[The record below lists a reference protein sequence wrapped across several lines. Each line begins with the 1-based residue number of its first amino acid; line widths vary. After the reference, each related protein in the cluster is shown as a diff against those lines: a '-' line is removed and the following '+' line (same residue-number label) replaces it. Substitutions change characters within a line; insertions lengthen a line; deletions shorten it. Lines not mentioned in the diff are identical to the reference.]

1 MKLLHRAAIILILL
15 TTVVGLAISWTC
27 PLYPNP
33 CSACSGYVVS
43 ATGIKLCRNIYLGED
58 QEYYGC
64 CEYQI
69 QWLQCINANPPGYLC
84 PSFGLQEWHQFVMQ
98 YSDDFYCFGDGY
110 SLAPGEC
117 LYEP

>member
-33 CSACSGYVVS
+33 CRACSGYVVS

-69 QWLQCINANPPGYLC
+69 QWLQCINGNPPGIFV
-84 PSFGLQEWHQFVMQ
+84 SFLWTPRVAPVCDVVLRRFLLLWRRLQSGTWRM
-98 YSDDFYCFGDGY
+98 
-110 SLAPGEC
+110 SL
-117 LYEP
+117 

>member
-1 MKLLHRAAIILILL
+1 MKIRQRITLALALLAVLSS
-15 TTVVGLAISWTC
+15 LAVAWAC

-33 CSACSGYVVS
+33 CSGCAGYAVVS
-43 ATGIKLCRNIYLGED
+43 TGITLCKNIYLGEE

-64 CEYQI
+64 CEYQQ
-69 QWLQCINANPPGYLC
+69 QWLQCINTSPPGYLC
-84 PSFGLQEWHQFVMQ
+84 PTSGLQEWHQFVMQ

-110 SLAPGEC
+110 YLAPGEC